1 MKSMVI
7 IAIAFV
13 LILTP
18 TEIYAQ
24 DTQDIFDKASK
35 QATIE
40 TMEKFGVVGEIIQ
53 TSEFDGAYKA
63 KVLVKDGYD
72 EEEEITTYF
81 EIVNGYVKAHNLGVE
96 GQLYRYDD
104 EIIRAPLLENIF
116 SCYDCIDGP
125 VIRRGDCFGQ
135 LQFDTEKHN
144 FGSLKCSGDAL
155 LTFEAEWILPLGESI
170 EDNSLQNNG
179 GCLIA
184 TATFGSELAP
194 QVQQLRELRDNSLLQ
209 TESGK
214 LFMIGFNSFYYS
226 FSPTIADWEREN
238 PAFKE
243 FVKVTLTPMISSLS
257 ILNYVDMDSEESV
270 LGYGI
275 SLIILNLGMY
285 FIVPTMLI
293 NKIKKNSKL
302 GTRKK

>member
-1 MKSMVI
+1 MESMVI

-63 KVLVKDGYD
+63 KVLVKGDYD
-72 EEEEITTYF
+72 EEEITTYF

-135 LQFDTEKHN
+135 LQFDTKKHN

-194 QVQQLRELRDNSLLQ
+194 QVQFLREIRDNTVLS
-209 TESGK
+209 TASGAS
-214 LFMIGFNSFYYS
+214 FMTAFNSFYYS
-226 FSPTIADWEREN
+226 FSPAVADLERQN

-243 FVKVTLTPMISSLS
+243 FVKLTITPLLSSLS
-257 ILNYVDMDSEESV
+257 LLQYVDIDSEAEM

-275 SLIILNLGMY
+275 GVILLNIGMY
-285 FIVPTMLI
+285 FVTPAIVI
-293 NKIKKNSKL
+293 IKLAARKN
-302 GTRKK
+302 RI